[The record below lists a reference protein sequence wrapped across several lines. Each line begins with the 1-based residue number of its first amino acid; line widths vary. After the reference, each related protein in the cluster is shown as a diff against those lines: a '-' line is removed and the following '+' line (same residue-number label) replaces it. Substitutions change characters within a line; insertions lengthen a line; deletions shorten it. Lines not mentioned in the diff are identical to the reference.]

1 LKENAT
7 DRRIF
12 RSLSHPLHLWLSLR
26 PKIKELTKIKVGA
39 VSYLNTK
46 PLLYGIKRH
55 AVMHQIDL
63 MESYPA
69 EIARSLIDGKLDL
82 GLVPVAVIP
91 KLKEHHIITDY
102 CIGANGEVASVCI
115 FSEVSLEEV
124 KKVYLDYQ
132 SRTSVRLAQILL
144 KEYWKVEV
152 ELIDAI
158 GEDYIDSIKGTA
170 AGVVIGDRA
179 LALRQ
184 KANYIY
190 DLGTAWKAH
199 TGLPFVF
206 AAWISNKQL
215 PEDFVQSFNDA
226 NQFGLN
232 HIDELVE
239 NEPYRH
245 FDLSS
250 YFKKFISYEL
260 SLEKLKGL
268 ELFLSK
274 IKEYKLA

>member
-1 LKENAT
+1 
-7 DRRIF
+7 
-12 RSLSHPLHLWLSLR
+12 
-26 PKIKELTKIKVGA
+26 
-39 VSYLNTK
+39 
-46 PLLYGIKRH
+46 
-55 AVMHQIDL
+55 MHQIDL

-115 FSEVSLEEV
+115 FSEVPLDEV

-144 KEYWKVEV
+144 KEYWKVGV
-152 ELIDAI
+152 ELIDAT
-158 GEDYIDSIKGTA
+158 GEDYINSIKGTA

-190 DLGTAWKAH
+190 DLGAAWKAH

-206 AAWISNKQL
+206 AAWISNTQL
-215 PEDFVQSFNDA
+215 SKDFIKSFNDA

-232 HIDELVE
+232 HIDELVAH
-239 NEPYRH
+239 EPYSH

-260 SLEKLKGL
+260 SMEKRKGL

>member
-1 LKENAT
+1 
-7 DRRIF
+7 
-12 RSLSHPLHLWLSLR
+12 LR

-69 EIARSLIDGKLDL
+69 EIARALIDGKLDL

-115 FSEVSLEEV
+115 FSKVPLDEV

-144 KEYWKVEV
+144 KEYWKVE
-152 ELIDAI
+152 
-158 GEDYIDSIKGTA
+158 
-170 AGVVIGDRA
+170 
-179 LALRQ
+179 
-184 KANYIY
+184 
-190 DLGTAWKAH
+190 
-199 TGLPFVF
+199 
-206 AAWISNKQL
+206 
-215 PEDFVQSFNDA
+215 
-226 NQFGLN
+226 
-232 HIDELVE
+232 
-239 NEPYRH
+239 
-245 FDLSS
+245 LS
-250 YFKKFISYEL
+250 
-260 SLEKLKGL
+260 
-268 ELFLSK
+268 
-274 IKEYKLA
+274 

>member
-1 LKENAT
+1 M
-7 DRRIF
+7 
-12 RSLSHPLHLWLSLR
+12 HQWLSLR

-69 EIARSLIDGKLDL
+69 EIARALIDGKLDL

-115 FSEVSLEEV
+115 FSKVPLDEV

-152 ELIDAI
+152 ELIDAT
-158 GEDYIDSIKGTA
+158 GEDYINSIKGTA

-215 PEDFVQSFNDA
+215 PKDFIQSFNDA
-226 NQFGLN
+226 NQSGLN
-232 HIDELVE
+232 HIDELVAH
-239 NEPYRH
+239 EPYRH

-260 SLEKLKGL
+260 SMEKRKGL